1 MRIAIV
7 DDEGS
12 FAKDVKKN
20 IEKYFSNQKKVVE
33 IECFCANSILDEIK
47 IQNYYDVYLLD
58 IEMPEINGLELA
70 KKIRNWNID
79 AKIVF
84 LTAYENY
91 ARSGYKVKAYDYIL
105 KDSYGKKLKK
115 IRKNIILFLQVTR
128 NVNFISMIFYI

>member
-33 IECFCANSILDEIK
+33 IKCFCANSILDEIK

-70 KKIRNWNID
+70 KKLETGI
-79 AKIVF
+79 
-84 LTAYENY
+84 LTQRLY
-91 ARSGYKVKAYDYIL
+91 
-105 KDSYGKKLKK
+105 
-115 IRKNIILFLQVTR
+115 F
-128 NVNFISMIFYI
+128 